1 MRKFLSL
8 TLLLLLATFGA
19 KADHWNYQYG
29 QYKSE
34 AYIYAYIQVYQE
46 TLNGYDQIEFT
57 ANDYQTYEF
66 AAFIDGELRGVAQVM
81 TGTNPKTQEQS
92 YVLRFHLEGNSDE
105 GGNISF
111 KAYDPAKEKEYNLE
125 LDSEPLYFSGDET
138 FGSPSSPLELQ
149 LTLPMETT
157 PVSSITTPFVGFDA
171 TSGAFAYIECNVGD
185 DLTPYFVDGQA
196 FSILPAD
203 ASNKAVNFELYETET
218 TSSLTIDKAGTIIA
232 TTTGLGVVKVTSL
245 DNPQIS
251 CFVYVR
257 AYNDYSTITA
267 TQDVLNVTY
276 KNEPVNITEQVSPL
290 FALGPDGCQTI
301 SGEYSIV
308 SSAPDIV
315 EINDNGA
322 FVKAPGEAIL
332 TATMSVVN
340 RLLKTFDPNGSHTTT
355 VSASARVIVTQGV
368 TGLLVNWPTD
378 MATGSEAMITVT
390 PLPEGAQ
397 INPDGLFTLNM
408 AYSNTNLSSSETV
421 TLTKNAEDGT
431 YTGTVTPEIPGLMT
445 MILTYDGMD
454 GTTVS
459 KFSEESEVG
468 YTFTMRHGW
477 QWSAIPYV
485 DFALTKGMK
494 AVFGNEL
501 VELRTQSSQIYND
514 AVYGYFGDVDQLEQG
529 QCFKLKMELGD
540 APKSYVFYGG
550 NLNGL
555 ANEPTM
561 RKGWSY
567 MPNPFVQPRYISE
580 VFDASMTFTD
590 GDRIVSKDGGF
601 VEYNTGK
608 WVGDLTTLQPGE
620 GYLFYNGGNA
630 AIDLTYSQEF
640 EPSSSRRMAPRQ
652 PRQKLWNYDASRFRD
667 NMTIVAEINEQ
678 STMNNEQW
686 SVGAFVGNECRGEGR
701 LADGKFFITVHA
713 NSGEMISFKLYDQTS
728 GQYFDIDQTVR
739 MQQMLG
745 TVKQPFALTTN
756 ADTTTG
762 ISTIDN
768 GQWTM
773 DNFDLGGRRVD
784 SHAKGIQLQ
793 RISDGKVKKV
803 IR

>member
-1 MRKFLSL
+1 M
-8 TLLLLLATFGA
+8 LLVATFGA
-19 KADHWNYQYG
+19 KADHWTYQYG
-29 QYKSE
+29 QYKGE
-34 AYIYAYIQVYQE
+34 AYLYADIQVYQE

-66 AAFIDGELRGVAQVM
+66 AAFINGELRGVAEAM
-81 TGTNPKTQEQS
+81 TVPNAPTVT
-92 YVLRFHLEGNSDE
+92 YVLRFHLEGNDGDGE
-105 GGNISF
+105 ISY
-111 KAYDPAKEKEYNLE
+111 KAFDPAKQKEYNLE
-125 LDSEPLYFSGDET
+125 LESEPEYFSDNMT
-138 FGSPSSPLELQ
+138 YGSPSNPLHLQ

-157 PVSSITTPFVGFDA
+157 PVSSITTPFVGFDTA
-171 TSGAFAYIECNVGD
+171 SGAFAYIECNVGD

-196 FSILPAD
+196 FSILPAE

-218 TSSLTIDKAGTIIA
+218 TSSLTIDKAGTITAA
-232 TTTGLGVVKVTSL
+232 TTGPGVVKVTSV

-251 CFVYVR
+251 CLVYVL

-276 KNEPVNITEQVSPL
+276 KDAPVNITELVSPL

-301 SGEYSIV
+301 SGDYSIV

-322 FVKAPGEAIL
+322 FANAPGEAIL

-340 RLLKTFDPNGSHTTT
+340 RLLKTFDPNGNHTTT

-368 TGLLVNWPTD
+368 TGLQVLWPND

-390 PLPEGAQ
+390 PLPAGAQ
-397 INPDGLFTLNM
+397 LNPDGLFTLNTT
-408 AYSNTNLSSSETV
+408 YSNMDLNTTGTL
-421 TLTKNAEDGT
+421 TLTKDQESGT

-468 YTFTMRHGW
+468 YTFTMNDGW
-477 QWSAIPYV
+477 QWRAIPYV
-485 DFALTKGMK
+485 DFTLVKDMK
-494 AVFGNEL
+494 SVFGEEL

-529 QCFKLKMELGD
+529 QCFKLKMELYD

-550 NLNGL
+550 NLYGL
-555 ANEPTM
+555 ASEPTM

-590 GDRIVSKDGGF
+590 GDRIVSKDNGF

-630 AIDLTYSQEF
+630 AIDLTFSQEF
-640 EPSSSRRMAPRQ
+640 SPSSSRRMAPRQ

-667 NMTIVAEINEQ
+667 NMTIVAQINNQ
-678 STMNNEQW
+678 YVDDQYV
-686 SVGAFVGNECRGEGR
+686 VGAFVGDECRGEG
-701 LADGKFFITVHA
+701 LAVDGHLFITVHA

-745 TVKQPFALTTN
+745 TVKQPFSMTSS

-762 ISTIDN
+762 IHHINYESSTSECY
-768 GQWTM
+768 
-773 DNFDLGGRRVD
+773 DLGGRRID
-784 SHAKGIQLQ
+784 SRGKGIQLQ
-793 RISDGKVKKV
+793 RASDGKVRKV

>member
-1 MRKFLSL
+1 M
-8 TLLLLLATFGA
+8 LLLATFGA
-19 KADHWNYQYG
+19 KADHWTYQYG
-29 QYKSE
+29 QYKGE
-34 AYIYAYIQVYQE
+34 AYLYADIQVYQE

-66 AAFIDGELRGVAQVM
+66 AAFINGELRGVAEVM
-81 TGTNPKTQEQS
+81 SVPNAPTET
-92 YVLRFHLEGNSDE
+92 YVLRFHLEGNDGDGE
-105 GGNISF
+105 ISY
-111 KAYDPAKEKEYNLE
+111 KAYDLAIQKEYNLE
-125 LDSEPLYFSGDET
+125 LESEPEYFSDNMT
-138 FGSPSSPLELQ
+138 YGSPHNPLHLQ

-157 PVSSITTPFVGFDA
+157 PVNSITTPFVGFNTD
-171 TSGAFAYIECNVGD
+171 TGAFAYIECNVGD

-196 FSILPAD
+196 FSILPAE

-218 TSSLTIDKAGTIIA
+218 TSSLVIDKAGNITA
-232 TTTGLGVVKVTSL
+232 ATTGLGVIKVTSL

-251 CFVYVR
+251 CLVYVL

-267 TQDVLNVTY
+267 TQDELNVTY
-276 KNEPVNITEQVSPL
+276 KDAPVNITELVSPL

-301 SGEYSIV
+301 SGDYSIV

-322 FVKAPGEAIL
+322 FANAPGEAIL

-340 RLLKTFDPNGSHTTT
+340 RLMKTFDPNGNHTTT
-355 VSASARVIVTQGV
+355 VSASVRVVVTQGV
-368 TGLLVNWPTD
+368 TGLFVNWPTD

-397 INPDGLFTLNM
+397 INPDGLFTLNTT
-408 AYSNTNLSSSETV
+408 YSNMDLNTTGTL
-421 TLTKNAEDGT
+421 TLTKNQESGT

-468 YTFTMRHGW
+468 YTFTMNDGW
-477 QWSAIPYV
+477 QWRAIPYV
-485 DFALTKGMK
+485 DFAQTKGMK
-494 AVFGNEL
+494 AIFGNEL

-529 QCFKLKMELGD
+529 QCFKLKMELYD

-555 ANEPTM
+555 ASEPTM

-590 GDRIVSKDGGF
+590 GDRIVSKDNGF

-620 GYLFYNGGNA
+620 GYLFYNAGNA

-640 EPSSSRRMAPRQ
+640 SPSSSRRMAPRQ

-667 NMTIVAEINEQ
+667 NMTIVAQINNQ
-678 STMNNEQW
+678 YVDDQYV
-686 SVGAFVGNECRGEGR
+686 VGAFVGDECRGEGQ
-701 LADGKFFITVHA
+701 AVDGHLFITVHA

-728 GQYFDIDQTVR
+728 DQYFDIDQTVR

-745 TVKQPFALTTN
+745 TVKQPFSMTSN

-762 ISTIDN
+762 IHNINYESSTSECY
-768 GQWTM
+768 
-773 DNFDLGGRRVD
+773 DLGGRRIE
-784 SHAKGIQLQ
+784 SRGKGIQLQ
-793 RISDGKVKKV
+793 RASDGTVRKMM
-803 IR
+803 R